1 MKHEIKT
8 KDGKKGGYLV
18 GKPHSQ
24 GGIKGINVDTNEPIE
39 VEGGEVIITKPA
51 VKSNKTYEFEG
62 KEMKPREILSEI
74 NSDHGGVEFKD
85 GGQVGSKFFRGA
97 ELEIAQ
103 NWQSSD
109 EPLVGFFLEDDN
121 EIVFG
126 KTINYQEEQPLNPK
140 LDTFVALIDVPKNA
154 QGGTTTYY
162 KLPYNIFQNFD
173 AVFFEQIM
181 LLVED
186 STFNDDV
193 FMYAYL
199 KQIGFEASFENYDK
213 ELYAQLRSQFQQYFE
228 SKQTYPYIPWTIES
242 SLDSPT
248 SIIMFKRT
256 IPTKDNP
263 YEDSLTMQFMAIG
276 VAQNQKSLPLWHFNG
291 FSSISNSTNS
301 AVPIYYP
308 DVYSWAFK
316 QPFSYLH
323 GKPCVSVNFE
333 ADSDGSE
340 FDKNLYY
347 INYIQEIGDEHPP
360 KREYFAICFKYGIL
374 NSWNWHRFFYSEE
387 MGRVG
392 YIEDYKKFIE
402 KRYGIGAFARQILV
416 VGDMV
421 NVRFKDF
428 DFTNRQAKQYFGY
441 SMFRSQHQLF
451 DVRPTTENPIVELMD
466 YQTFYKKLESKDP
479 SRNNLN
485 DLSIEILGFKT
496 SIKDKKIIESIFFRP
511 MVYSDTEIYEMP
523 IEGFR
528 QINYFR
534 NRNHEKRR
542 KELTSNMRSGKY
554 DIAYYFD
561 EGGVTGVKETIESI
575 PSQKSEKETKSMGDT
590 KDKEY
595 YDTILESL
603 KQEESQLEILRSM
616 AQVSKQGNLMEVDR
630 RLNEIYDLK
639 MKYELESKTSL
650 ELLDSLKTIFD
661 ATKVESA
668 QLSNKIAINGMPTEL
683 SDKQYERVRSQQ
695 FIEWFGDWVSA
706 YFTQDYTNVS
716 KVLNPRTDEPLV
728 LYHGSDADFVNWRF
742 DNFPAAYFG
751 DNRSYSEWFAQ
762 ARGGQGEIYEVFVS
776 MKNPIDLRQ
785 YGVSEVPFK
794 EVIDYLQNT
803 YNLNP
808 FDIVPMMKQLDE
820 QQLEQLYQVNIK
832 AWQFV
837 RRGVPFLNYLKNE
850 TFYDGILMFEDNP
863 DDVVNGIVNTTG
875 SYVILYDYQVKWS
888 TATNF
893 NALLH
898 DSRYEKGGR
907 IEELKKKYNDDNFVF

>member
-62 KEMKPREILSEI
+62 KKMKPREILSEI

-126 KTINYQEEQPLNPK
+126 KTINYQEEQPLDPK

-162 KLPYNIFQNFD
+162 KQPYNIFQNFD
-173 AVFFEQIM
+173 GVFFEQIM

-186 STFNDDV
+186 GTFNDDA

-199 KQIGFEASFENYDK
+199 SQIGFKVSFENYNK
-213 ELYAQLRSQFQQYFE
+213 ELYAQLRNQFKEFIK
-228 SKQTYPYIPWTIES
+228 SNNTYPYIPWTIES
-242 SLDSPT
+242 LVDNL
-248 SIIMFKRT
+248 IMFNRT

-263 YEDSLTMQFMAIG
+263 YEDSTTRQYMA
-276 VAQNQKSLPLWHFNG
+276 VDVYKDKKSFPLFHLNG
-291 FSSISNSTNS
+291 FSSIANSTNS
-301 AVPIYYP
+301 TSPILYP
-308 DVYSWAFK
+308 DVNSWAYK

-323 GKPCVSVNFE
+323 GKPCVNVNFE

-387 MGRVG
+387 MGYNG
-392 YIEDYKKFIE
+392 AIEDFNKFIQ

-451 DVRPTTENPIVELMD
+451 DVRATMENPIVEVMD
-466 YQTFYKKLESKDP
+466 YAAFYDKLYRKDP
-479 SRNNLN
+479 QKPNPN
-485 DLSIEILGFKT
+485 DYSIEILGFKT
-496 SIKDKKIIESIFFRP
+496 SINDKKIIESIFFRP

-528 QINYFR
+528 QINYFH

-561 EGGVTGVKETIESI
+561 EGGVTGIKETIESI

-668 QLSNKIAINGMPTEL
+668 PLSNKIAINGKPTEL
-683 SDKQYERVRSQQ
+683 SDKQYERVRSQK

-751 DNRSYSEWFAQ
+751 DNRSYSEWFAK

-794 EVIDYLQNT
+794 EVIDYLRNT